1 MHNQKSNRSKCSDCH
16 WRRCCLLAPP
26 GRGLKNSCIKSDSRH
41 TKCPEQVVYNIYML
55 CVITCID
62 ARRNKHGV
70 PYTVR
75 MEGKLAALHSFG
87 LCIKKTKRKRLPLAA
102 AIGLK
107 IRLDLKLRNS
117 NRSGGG
123 GCCVT
128 VRSKC
133 FGRVWD
139 KNRFNQP
146 LTCTHIPSYAK
157 QDG

>member
-1 MHNQKSNRSKCSDCH
+1 M
-16 WRRCCLLAPP
+16 LAPP

-41 TKCPEQVVYNIYML
+41 TKCPEQVVYNIYMI

-75 MEGKLAALHSFG
+75 MEGKRAALHSFG
-87 LCIKKTKRKRLPLAA
+87 LCSLCIKKTKRKRLPLAA

-107 IRLDLKLRNS
+107 IRLDLKLQIF
-117 NRSGGG
+117 RSGGA
-123 GCCVT
+123 GCYVT